1 MSHGRWPGTWKVCCD
16 VCGMWYPSDQIKQ
29 RWDNAI
35 VCPKDWEMKHPQLSI
50 RIPKEQIGVDFARPE
65 PEDVFATG
73 TECTL
78 WGRSAYADLAQ
89 ADCAT
94 ADYSAL
100 SYAFLLALY
109 NESIP

>member
-1 MSHGRWPGTWKVCCD
+1 ME
-16 VCGMWYPSDQIKQ
+16 YASDEVRK
-29 RWDNAI
+29 RWDGLI
-35 VCPKDWEMKHPQLSI
+35 VCPSDWESKHPQLSI
-50 RIPKEQIGVDFARPE
+50 RIPKERIGVPFARPG